1 MLGGGKIIECVN
13 PERRPPPT
21 PLGQSLSS
29 KSFGGDTTCVNPER
43 LETVPIPRTIKI
55 EDDDDHDDNNNDDN
69 DDEDSA

>member
-1 MLGGGKIIECVN
+1 
-13 PERRPPPT
+13 
-21 PLGQSLSS
+21 
-29 KSFGGDTTCVNPER
+29 VNPER